1 MVSYIPI
8 ENVNEFWANK
18 SVLITGSGGFVGRHL
33 CRNLVQAGAN
43 VVGLDRHNNI
53 QSELFGFLAG
63 DITDPDTI
71 SKALDTY
78 SPAIVFH
85 LAAAGASDPFLSEKK
100 AINVNTIGTIN
111 LLNAI
116 QGQVKI
122 VVARTPAELD
132 LNSPYA
138 VSKAAGW
145 EFCSMYARLKGWP
158 VVGAMIYQC
167 YGPGQS
173 SKNVLPAALDALR
186 KGVKFPLSPGDQ
198 IRDWVFVDDV
208 ASGLMS
214 SAQSA
219 LEPAT
224 TVDISTGVGTKLR
237 EVVEIL
243 YKLTGCNLS
252 PSFGTL
258 PYRSGESMSVLGN
271 AERTDT
277 LIGWKA
283 KTILEEGLS
292 IFIDSETGDL

>member
-1 MVSYIPI
+1 M
-8 ENVNEFWANK
+8 NEFWANK

-71 SKALDTY
+71 SKALETY
-78 SPAIVFH
+78 SPTIVFH

-116 QGQVKI
+116 QGHVKI
-122 VVARTPAELD
+122 VVARSPAELD

>member
-1 MVSYIPI
+1 
-8 ENVNEFWANK
+8 VNEFWANK

>member
-1 MVSYIPI
+1 M
-8 ENVNEFWANK
+8 NEFWANK

>member
-1 MVSYIPI
+1 M
-8 ENVNEFWANK
+8 NEFWANK

-116 QGQVKI
+116 QGQIKI

>member
-116 QGQVKI
+116 QGQIKI

>member
-1 MVSYIPI
+1 
-8 ENVNEFWANK
+8 VNEFWANK

-100 AINVNTIGTIN
+100 AIKVNTIGTIN

-208 ASGLMS
+208 ASGLIS

-252 PSFGTL
+252 PSFGAL
-258 PYRSGESMSVLGN
+258 PYRNGESMSVLGN